1 MSTPLK
7 ELVEVIGDIAVYKD
21 DDFVQVMV
29 DGDTVL
35 FMDLDNAKSY
45 FKKCREKC
53 FREREQKRY
62 P

>member
-7 ELVEVIGDIAVYKD
+7 ELVEVIGDIAVHKD

-35 FMDLDNAKSY
+35 FMDLDNAKALAKVLRKASLSE
-45 FKKCREKC
+45 FDE
-53 FREREQKRY
+53 E
-62 P
+62 

>member
-35 FMDLDNAKSY
+35 FMDLDNAKVLAKVLRKASLCE
-45 FKKCREKC
+45 FDE
-53 FREREQKRY
+53 E
-62 P
+62 

>member
-1 MSTPLK
+1 MSTQLK

-35 FMDLDNAKSY
+35 FMDLDNAKALAKVLRKASLSE
-45 FKKCREKC
+45 FDE
-53 FREREQKRY
+53 E
-62 P
+62 

>member
-35 FMDLDNAKSY
+35 FMDLDNAKALSKALRKASHCE
-45 FKKCREKC
+45 FDE
-53 FREREQKRY
+53 E
-62 P
+62 

>member
-35 FMDLDNAKSY
+35 LFG
-45 FKKCREKC
+45 
-53 FREREQKRY
+53 
-62 P
+62 

>member
-21 DDFVQVMV
+21 DDCVQVMV

-35 FMDLDNAKSY
+35 FMDLDNAKALAKVLRKASLSE
-45 FKKCREKC
+45 FDE
-53 FREREQKRY
+53 E
-62 P
+62 

>member
-7 ELVEVIGDIAVYKD
+7 ELVEVIGDIAVHKD

-35 FMDLDNAKSY
+35 FMDLDNAKALAKALRKASY
-45 FKKCREKC
+45 CEFDE
-53 FREREQKRY
+53 E
-62 P
+62 

>member
-1 MSTPLK
+1 VSTPLK

-35 FMDLDNAKSY
+35 FMDLDNAKALAKVLRKASLSE
-45 FKKCREKC
+45 FDE
-53 FREREQKRY
+53 E
-62 P
+62 

>member
-35 FMDLDNAKSY
+35 FMDLDNAKALAKVLRKASLSE
-45 FKKCREKC
+45 FDE
-53 FREREQKRY
+53 E
-62 P
+62 

>member
-35 FMDLDNAKSY
+35 FMDLDNSKALAKVLRKASLCE
-45 FKKCREKC
+45 FDE
-53 FREREQKRY
+53 E
-62 P
+62 

>member
-35 FMDLDNAKSY
+35 FMDLDNAKALAKVLRKAGLSE
-45 FKKCREKC
+45 FDE
-53 FREREQKRY
+53 E
-62 P
+62 

>member
-35 FMDLDNAKSY
+35 FMDLDNAKAMAKVLRKASLSE
-45 FKKCREKC
+45 FDE
-53 FREREQKRY
+53 E
-62 P
+62 

>member
-29 DGDTVL
+29 DGETVL
-35 FMDLDNAKSY
+35 FMDLDNAKALAKVLRKASLCE
-45 FKKCREKC
+45 FDE
-53 FREREQKRY
+53 E
-62 P
+62 

>member
-29 DGDTVL
+29 DGETVL
-35 FMDLDNAKSY
+35 FMDLDNAKALAKVLRKASLSE
-45 FKKCREKC
+45 FDE
-53 FREREQKRY
+53 E
-62 P
+62 

>member
-29 DGDTVL
+29 DGETVL
-35 FMDLDNAKSY
+35 FMDLDNAKALTKVLRKASLASLI
-45 FKKCREKC
+45 K
-53 FREREQKRY
+53 
-62 P
+62 

>member
-29 DGDTVL
+29 DGETVL
-35 FMDLDNAKSY
+35 FMDLDNAKALTKVLRKASLCE
-45 FKKCREKC
+45 FDE
-53 FREREQKRY
+53 E
-62 P
+62 

>member
-35 FMDLDNAKSY
+35 FMDLDNSKALAKVLRKASY
-45 FKKCREKC
+45 CEFDE
-53 FREREQKRY
+53 
-62 P
+62 

>member
-35 FMDLDNAKSY
+35 FMDLDSAKALAKVLRKASLSE
-45 FKKCREKC
+45 FDE
-53 FREREQKRY
+53 E
-62 P
+62 